1 MKDFI
6 SEYINT
12 EKLCKFCD
20 LISVGTACG
29 PAVKW
34 AREKLDTWTSYME
47 EDGFLLLLPPEGKME
62 HIKILYVAH
71 IDEIGGIVMSP
82 AAAGRGFKTRII
94 GTSPQAFSERPL
106 IAMDYL
112 DNDGNSVR
120 ECSGIM
126 SGGDLLVSG
135 KDLQPFR
142 TVFTFDEKTSVY
154 GEWIEGKAIDPRVT
168 ACGVIEAASMMKR
181 SDVAVMLVFAEEC
194 SMFAAKKGAYFAADR
209 FTSLSLIV
217 NCDVPGFKNVEGGH
231 IEKCIIRLYE
241 GKNLIDPSFG
251 IAIYEKLVKKGCTLS
266 MGATLTGSQTSLFI
280 PLCHTISLAV
290 PAEEAHVARTRASL
304 KALEDLIKVL
314 VTIPE
319 VAIKS

>member
-1 MKDFI
+1 MEKFNN
-6 SEYINT
+6 INT
-12 EKLCKFCD
+12 EKLCEFCD

-34 AREKLDTWTSYME
+34 AREKLGTWTSYME
-47 EDGFLLLLPPEGKME
+47 EDGFLLLLPPESKME
-62 HIKILYVAH
+62 NIKILYVSH

-82 AAAGRGFKTRII
+82 AAAGKGFKTRII
-94 GTSPQAFSERPL
+94 GTMPQAFSERPL

-112 DNDGNSVR
+112 GDGSSMKDCR
-120 ECSGIM
+120 GIM
-126 SGGDLLVSG
+126 NGGELLAYG

-142 TVFTFDEKTSVY
+142 TVFTFDEKTSLS

-168 ACGVIEAASMMKR
+168 AFGVIEAASMMKR

-194 SMFAAKKGAYFAADR
+194 SMFAAKKGAYFANKKL
-209 FTSLSLIV
+209 TSLSLMV
-217 NCDVPGFKNVEGGH
+217 NCDVPGFKNVVGGH
-231 IEKCIIRLYE
+231 IEQCIMRLYE
-241 GKNLIDPSFG
+241 GNNLVDPSFG
-251 IAIYEKLVKKGCTLS
+251 ITVYEKLIKNGCTLS

-304 KALEDLIKVL
+304 RALEDLIKVL
-314 VTIPE
+314 VTIPD
-319 VAIKS
+319 VAI